1 MDRRLAA
8 TIPQLTLPLEALRM
22 STARLPFAGH
32 VEYRA
37 NVQDVGWQLSVRD
50 GATAGTVGQ
59 VKRVEAVK
67 IPLVPKAF

>member
-1 MDRRLAA
+1 
-8 TIPQLTLPLEALRM
+8 M

-59 VKRVEAVK
+59 VTRVEAVK

>member
-1 MDRRLAA
+1 
-8 TIPQLTLPLEALRM
+8 M

-37 NVQDVGWQLSVRD
+37 NVQVFGWQLSVRD

-59 VKRVEAVK
+59 VTRVEAVK
-67 IPLVPKAF
+67 IPLVLKAF